1 MNFWKK
7 LKEKAYKKHYSDF
20 LHAVKSRDFDRMTVC
35 YNKMTRY
42 KDVGV
47 RNDGNKYFFTEIL
60 DGYVI
65 SIPFGAREKIRA
77 MGTHFLYG
85 LGENY
90 IFYVPDAYPEEE
102 NLLYT
107 VFKEEHPECEK
118 VTITENDIRFTPQAI
133 QGLQLSVGDIVKI
146 WFEGEHIIID
156 KFC

>member
-1 MNFWKK
+1 MKLNFWKK
-7 LKEKAYKKHYSDF
+7 AKEKGYRRHCLDF
-20 LHAVKSRDFDRMTVC
+20 LCAVKSRDFDRMSVC

-77 MGTHFLYG
+77 MGTHFFYG

-90 IFYVPDAYPEEE
+90 IFYV
-102 NLLYT
+102 
-107 VFKEEHPECEK
+107 
-118 VTITENDIRFTPQAI
+118 
-133 QGLQLSVGDIVKI
+133 
-146 WFEGEHIIID
+146 
-156 KFC
+156 